1 MIPNAMSIIMVNI
14 KSTKKMFTN
23 MSGTIKK
30 KTNAIKSTTHSVK
43 RNVFISFFDF
53 ECIGYSLNEN
63 HQTSIFIVK

>member
-1 MIPNAMSIIMVNI
+1 
-14 KSTKKMFTN
+14 MFTN

-30 KTNAIKSTTHSVK
+30 KTNAIKSTAHSVK